1 MIRSSLCRRESIRL
15 EVFDLSREATRCA
28 EIAAMTSR
36 PGRGLGGYSWPPL
49 IPSSLGRHPRIP
61 HISRVADRQR
71 RGNAHAVRDT
81 AQRGETGREVLLS
94 LVITV
99 TAKLVGRIR
108 PAATRAVAVSCRGC
122 CRGEHR
128 GARIKLGAL
137 VPGLKTSVE
146 AIIFRAVHTR
156 RARPQG
162 KEHEQNQYCFP
173 PLSPSLSPC
182 RG

>member
-1 MIRSSLCRRESIRL
+1 MIRSSLFRRASIRL
-15 EVFDLSREATRCA
+15 IQGSDSVSRDCRDDEPAWAGTRRVKS
-28 EIAAMTSR
+28 T
-36 PGRGLGGYSWPPL
+36 PLDPL
-49 IPSSLGRHPRIP
+49 ITWPTSKNTTR
-61 HISRVADRQR
+61 AANRQR
-71 RGNAHAVRDT
+71 RGNAQAVRDN
-81 AQRGETGREVLLS
+81 ARRGATGCEVLLS
-94 LVITV
+94 LVI